1 MNKTKK
7 QLYEENKQ
15 LKKEKKML
23 DNWLYDKNENVDVD
37 KLVNKAYTAEKLSKI
52 MIFVAIM
59 LLISSAFMLGVVW
72 NWAYLNIIK
81 WR

>member
-7 QLYEENKQ
+7 QLYEENKK

-37 KLVNKAYTAEKLSKI
+37 KLVNKAYTAEKLSRI
-52 MIFVAIM
+52 MIFIAIM
-59 LLISSAFMLGVVW
+59 LLISSAFMLGVAW
-72 NWAYLNIIK
+72 N
-81 WR
+81 

>member
-23 DNWLYDKNENVDVD
+23 DDWLYDKNENVDVD
-37 KLVNKAYTAEKLSKI
+37 KIVKKAYTAEKLSKI
-52 MIFVAIM
+52 MIFIAIM
-59 LLISSAFMLGVVW
+59 LLISSVFMLGVAW
-72 NWAYLNIIK
+72 N
-81 WR
+81 

>member
-72 NWAYLNIIK
+72 N
-81 WR
+81 

>member
-52 MIFVAIM
+52 MIFIAII
-59 LLISSAFMLGVVW
+59 LLISSVFMLGVAW
-72 NWAYLNIIK
+72 N
-81 WR
+81 

>member
-7 QLYEENKQ
+7 QLYEENKK

-23 DNWLYDKNENVDVD
+23 DDWLYDKNENVDVD

-59 LLISSAFMLGVVW
+59 LLISSAFMLGVAW
-72 NWAYLNIIK
+72 N
-81 WR
+81 

>member
-23 DNWLYDKNENVDVD
+23 DNWLYDKNENVDID

-52 MIFVAIM
+52 MIFIAIM
-59 LLISSAFMLGVVW
+59 LLISSAFILGVAW
-72 NWAYLNIIK
+72 N
-81 WR
+81 

>member
-7 QLYEENKQ
+7 QLYEENKK

-59 LLISSAFMLGVVW
+59 LLISSAFMLGVAW
-72 NWAYLNIIK
+72 N
-81 WR
+81 

>member
-7 QLYEENKQ
+7 QLYEENKK

-23 DNWLYDKNENVDVD
+23 DDWLYDKNENVDVD

-52 MIFVAIM
+52 MIFIVII
-59 LLISSAFMLGVVW
+59 LLISSAFMLGVAW

-81 WR
+81 

>member
-7 QLYEENKQ
+7 QLYEENKK
-15 LKKEKKML
+15 LKKDRKML

-59 LLISSAFMLGVVW
+59 LLISSAFMLGVAW
-72 NWAYLNIIK
+72 N
-81 WR
+81 

>member
-7 QLYEENKQ
+7 QLYEENKK

-23 DNWLYDKNENVDVD
+23 DDWLYDKNENVDVD

-52 MIFVAIM
+52 MIFISIM
-59 LLISSAFMLGVVW
+59 LLISSSFMLGVAW

-81 WR
+81 

>member
-52 MIFVAIM
+52 MIFIAIM
-59 LLISSAFMLGVVW
+59 LLISSAFILGVAW
-72 NWAYLNIIK
+72 N
-81 WR
+81 

>member
-7 QLYEENKQ
+7 QLYEENKK

-23 DNWLYDKNENVDVD
+23 DDWLYDKNENVDVD
-37 KLVNKAYTAEKLSKI
+37 KLVNKAYTAEKLSRI
-52 MIFVAIM
+52 MIFIAIM
-59 LLISSAFMLGVVW
+59 LLISSAFMLGVAW

-81 WR
+81 WQ

>member
-1 MNKTKK
+1 MLGGKTMNKTKK
-7 QLYEENKQ
+7 QLYEENKK

-23 DNWLYDKNENVDVD
+23 DDWLYDKNENVDVD

-59 LLISSAFMLGVVW
+59 LLISSAFMLGVAW
-72 NWAYLNIIK
+72 N
-81 WR
+81 

>member
-1 MNKTKK
+1 MLGEKTMNKTKK

-23 DNWLYDKNENVDVD
+23 DNWLYDKTGNVDVD

-52 MIFVAIM
+52 MIFITIIM
-59 LLISSAFMLGVVW
+59 LISSAFILGVAW
-72 NWAYLNIIK
+72 N
-81 WR
+81 

>member
-7 QLYEENKQ
+7 QLYEENKK

-23 DNWLYDKNENVDVD
+23 DYWLYDKNENVDVD

-52 MIFVAIM
+52 MIFIVII
-59 LLISSAFMLGVVW
+59 LLISSAFMLGVAW
-72 NWAYLNIIK
+72 N
-81 WR
+81 

>member
-7 QLYEENKQ
+7 QLYEENKK

-52 MIFVAIM
+52 MIFIAM
-59 LLISSAFMLGVVW
+59 TLLISSAFILGVAW
-72 NWAYLNIIK
+72 N
-81 WR
+81 

>member
-7 QLYEENKQ
+7 QLYEENKK

-59 LLISSAFMLGVVW
+59 LLISSVFMLGVAW
-72 NWAYLNIIK
+72 N
-81 WR
+81 

>member
-15 LKKEKKML
+15 LKREKKML
-23 DNWLYDKNENVDVD
+23 DNWLYDKNENVNVD

-52 MIFVAIM
+52 MIFIAIM
-59 LLISSAFMLGVVW
+59 LLISSVFVLGVAW
-72 NWAYLNIIK
+72 N
-81 WR
+81 

>member
-52 MIFVAIM
+52 MIFIAII
-59 LLISSAFMLGVVW
+59 LLISSVFMLGVAW
-72 NWAYLNIIK
+72 NWVYLNFIK
-81 WR
+81 WQ

>member
-7 QLYEENKQ
+7 QLYEENKK

-23 DNWLYDKNENVDVD
+23 DNWLYDKNEKVDVD

-59 LLISSAFMLGVVW
+59 LLISSAFMLGVAW
-72 NWAYLNIIK
+72 N
-81 WR
+81 

>member
-7 QLYEENKQ
+7 QLYEENKK

-23 DNWLYDKNENVDVD
+23 DDWLYDKNENVDVD

-52 MIFVAIM
+52 MIFIAIM
-59 LLISSAFMLGVVW
+59 LLISSAFMLGVAW
-72 NWAYLNIIK
+72 N
-81 WR
+81 

>member
-7 QLYEENKQ
+7 QLYEENKK

-37 KLVNKAYTAEKLSKI
+37 KLVNKAYTAEKLSRI
-52 MIFVAIM
+52 MIFIAIM
-59 LLISSAFMLGVVW
+59 LLISSVFMLGVAW
-72 NWAYLNIIK
+72 N
-81 WR
+81 

>member
-23 DNWLYDKNENVDVD
+23 DNWLYDKNENVDID

-52 MIFVAIM
+52 MIFIAIM
-59 LLISSAFMLGVVW
+59 LLISSAFILGVAW
-72 NWAYLNIIK
+72 E
-81 WR
+81 

>member
-7 QLYEENKQ
+7 QLYEENKK

-52 MIFVAIM
+52 MIFIAIM
-59 LLISSAFMLGVVW
+59 LLISSAFMLGVAW
-72 NWAYLNIIK
+72 N
-81 WR
+81 

>member
-7 QLYEENKQ
+7 QLYEENKK

-23 DNWLYDKNENVDVD
+23 DDWLYDKNENVDVD

-59 LLISSAFMLGVVW
+59 LLISSAFMLGVAW
-72 NWAYLNIIK
+72 NWTYLNIIK
-81 WR
+81 WQ

>member
-23 DNWLYDKNENVDVD
+23 NDWLYDKNENVDVD
-37 KLVNKAYTAEKLSKI
+37 KIVKKAYTAEKLSRI
-52 MIFVAIM
+52 MIFIAIM
-59 LLISSAFMLGVVW
+59 LLISSVFMLGVAW
-72 NWAYLNIIK
+72 N
-81 WR
+81 